1 MLANH
6 NQKKNW
12 RKLIAPYEKVHVGRS
27 IWQLINTFV
36 PFLLLWYLAY
46 QSLTISYLFTL
57 LLAVPAAGLLVRIFI
72 IFHDCCHGAFFPNR
86 KVNTIIGMITGLF
99 VFSPFE
105 QWRYSHSRHHATSG
119 NLDHRGVGDIW
130 TLTVTEYLALP
141 WYKRLAYRLYR
152 NPLIMFGFGAVYLFL
167 ISYRFNR
174 KGARKKER
182 YNTYLTNLL
191 LVGVISLLCWWL
203 GWKSFLLV
211 HGPIFLI
218 AGTAGVWLFYVQH
231 QFEGTYFEKGENWN
245 HVDAALKGSSFYQ
258 LPRVLNWF
266 TGSIGYHHIHHLSP
280 RVPNYN
286 LRRAHEEVPM
296 FQEIKPITLWTSLK
310 SITYRIWD
318 EDRKKLMGFG
328 YIKEYLYA
336 QKQKSFEERSHSA

>member
-1 MLANH
+1 M
-6 NQKKNW
+6 
-12 RKLIAPYEKVHVGRS
+12 IAPYEKIHVGRS
-27 IWQLINTFV
+27 IWQLINTLL
-36 PFLLLWYLAY
+36 PFGVLWYLAY
-46 QSLTISYLFTL
+46 SSLSISYWLTL
-57 LLAVPAAGLLVRIFI
+57 LFAIPAAGLLVRVFI

-86 KVNTIIGMITGLF
+86 KANAIVGNITGLL
-99 VFSPFE
+99 VFCPFE

-141 WYKRLAYRLYR
+141 WYKKLAYRLYR
-152 NPLIMFGFGAVYLFL
+152 NPLIMFGFGAIYLFL
-167 ISYRFNR
+167 IDYRFNR

-182 YNTYLTNLL
+182 YNTYLINGLIVGL
-191 LVGVISLLCWWL
+191 IGLMCWLV

-211 HGPIFLI
+211 HGPIFLM

-231 QFEGTYFEKGENWN
+231 QFEGTYFEKSENWN

-258 LPRVLNWF
+258 LPKILEWF

-286 LRRAHEEVPM
+286 LSRAHAENPL
-296 FQEIKPITLWTSLK
+296 FQDIQPITLWTSFK
-310 SITYRIWD
+310 SIKYRIWD

-328 YIKEYLYA
+328 YIKTYRN
-336 QKQKSFEERSHSA
+336 KQKKENITHKSA